1 MQQIYDD
8 GLIKKNDT
16 GIYEVV
22 GDETERKVLQA
33 KRSKPKKRGNIEP
46 LNYDN
51 LSVDLDLQEGD
62 IDLEEGDLEWKDIS
76 MSKSHG
82 LLSVLLKSVFLN
94 FRNWWA
100 SKTNQFLVTQGR
112 RDIWDLKPFV
122 REDGP
127 KVADLT
133 FFLKTSVTLKP

>member
-62 IDLEEGDLEWKDIS
+62 VDLDEGDLE
-76 MSKSHG
+76 
-82 LLSVLLKSVFLN
+82 
-94 FRNWWA
+94 
-100 SKTNQFLVTQGR
+100 
-112 RDIWDLKPFV
+112 
-122 REDGP
+122 
-127 KVADLT
+127 
-133 FFLKTSVTLKP
+133 